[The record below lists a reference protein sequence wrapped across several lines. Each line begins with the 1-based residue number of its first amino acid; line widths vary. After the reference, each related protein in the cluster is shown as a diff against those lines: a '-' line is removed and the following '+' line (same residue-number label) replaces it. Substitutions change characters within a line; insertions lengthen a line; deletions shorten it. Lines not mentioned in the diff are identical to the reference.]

1 MLLTAVHRSLQLNSD
16 LNDLWKTREEIYPYK
31 HYYHS
36 HLHKSPLSF
45 FFLSFLKRAPGYI
58 YEAAATVF
66 LYFCFSTVVVVVETM
81 FFIFLFLFLDLSSGG
96 FYYFSLIAI

>member
-31 HYYHS
+31 HYYHF

-45 FFLSFLKRAPGYI
+45 FFLSFFLKELPDT

-66 LYFCFSTVVVVVETM
+66 LFFIFFLLLLWLWKTM
-81 FFIFLFLFLDLSSGG
+81 FFFFG
-96 FYYFSLIAI
+96 F